1 MSLEKISIP
10 KAPEQ
15 RLTLEMI
22 EALKEGYELEVEK
35 LRENNIAY
43 LENADQILSL
53 EARKKE
59 IMQLGEVSV
68 KAADVHEELLI
79 KLREQSKLN

>member
-1 MSLEKISIP
+1 MSLEKISVP

-15 RLTLEMI
+15 KLTFEMI
-22 EALKEGYELEVEK
+22 EALKEGYRLEVEK
-35 LRENNIAY
+35 LRKDNIAY

-53 EARKKE
+53 GVRKEK
-59 IMQLGEVSV
+59 IMELGNVSV
-68 KAADVHEELLI
+68 KAAGVHEELLR